1 MVFRGREPPSVKIV
15 VTYPCLCR
23 VAGRFSL
30 KHKRV
35 REEEKARYVW
45 TVYDVAINLVNRGR

>member
-1 MVFRGREPPSVKIV
+1 MVFRGREPSVKIV

-30 KHKRV
+30 KRKRV

-45 TVYDVAINLVNRGR
+45 TVYGVAINLVNRGR